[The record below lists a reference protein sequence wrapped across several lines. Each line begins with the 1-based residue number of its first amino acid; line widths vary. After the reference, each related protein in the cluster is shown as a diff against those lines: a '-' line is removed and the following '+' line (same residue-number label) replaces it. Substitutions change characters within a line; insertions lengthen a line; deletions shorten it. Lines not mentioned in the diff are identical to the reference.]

1 MNAQHLNSVSSARVI
16 SAPGALVRE
25 DRAQR
30 LREVSGYRARPEQK
44 MAVMVPARELG
55 AKVLW
60 PSKFR

>member
-1 MNAQHLNSVSSARVI
+1 MSLQNLNSVSSARVI
-16 SAPGALVRE
+16 CAPGALMRE
-25 DRAQR
+25 DSVQRA
-30 LREVSGYRARPEQK
+30 REISGYKSRPEQK